1 MGGAQ
6 ETEIAGFGAAAERER
21 NDVIDLQQMPG
32 AATASAAPGASFG
45 AEGRVVAPGRFTAVA
60 PACSQ
65 SASFGDKACAFAAEV
80 MTPAGMAF
88 RCAAAP
94 ALGPVASFG
103 AEVSPT
109 PTVGAA
115 FRCADVASDLPAS
128 FGAEVSAAPPATARL
143 PVRRPRGGRA
153 GSWRSTA
160 SRTTR
165 PRSCPNV
172 RRGSTCDSSPLSC
185 SNPLRQSSSITALSS
200 HRSAPSGRIRSAG
213 AVNSGSTPASSFSTC
228 RVLLPAACSTSACRA
243 EESSTGAACGS
254 SARSPIC
261 AGAPDERGSAPIP
274 GAGPLGAAAGRT
286 LACTPRPPPDC
297 LRSCRSKAFCNSAAE
312 LSVSEPF
319 RIRSRAPSTSPHS
332 RIALMRRHAA
342 ASL

>member
-1 MGGAQ
+1 MARPLSGAGGA
-6 ETEIAGFGAAAERER
+6 ACR
-21 NDVIDLQQMPG
+21 PH
-32 AATASAAPGASFG
+32 SAFG
-45 AEGRVVAPGRFTAVA
+45 AEVADRAAVAGRFAGLWRA
-60 PACSQ
+60 RAWSPPAS
-65 SASFGDKACAFAAEV
+65 SREV
-80 MTPAGMAF
+80 VPPAGTAI
-88 RCAAAP
+88 RCAGAVEA
-94 ALGPVASFG
+94 GSFG

-109 PTVGAA
+109 PSVGAA
-115 FRCADVASDLPAS
+115 FRRALTASDRAAS
-128 FGAEVSAAPPATARL
+128 FGAEVSAAPSEPSRL

-172 RRGSTCDSSPLSC
+172 RCGATCDSSPLSC
-185 SNPLRQSSSITALSS
+185 SKPRRQSSSITALSS
-200 HRSAPSGRIRSAG
+200 HRPAPNGRIRSAG
-213 AVNSGSTPASSFSTC
+213 AVSSGSTPASSFSTC

-243 EESSTGAACGS
+243 DESSIGAASGS
-254 SARSPIC
+254 SARSPVC
-261 AGAPDERGSAPIP
+261 AGAPSAREDTPP
-274 GAGPLGAAAGRT
+274 SGADPLGATAGRPAT
-286 LACTPRPPPDC
+286 SAPRPPPDR

-312 LSVSEPF
+312 LSVSVPS